1 MIKKHLL
8 LLVLIMVLFPL
19 SSLQV
24 CVASN
29 PVGLSGGYWDPHEPN
44 SGEQRGPIITPD
56 LEIEDYT
63 LYFITPC
70 YGYELR
76 LLDENSN
83 VVYTTI
89 IPVNATSLVLP
100 SCLSGD
106 YEIQIIQGEYY
117 FWGYIE
123 L

>member
-1 MIKKHLL
+1 MTKKYLV
-8 LLVLIMVLFPL
+8 LLVLMMVMFPL

-24 CVASN
+24 CVAST
-29 PVGLSGGYWDPHEPN
+29 PVGLTGGYWDPHEPN
-44 SGEQRGPIITPD
+44 SGEQRGSIITPD

-70 YGYELR
+70 DGYELR
-76 LLDENSN
+76 LLDENAN

-89 IPVNATSLVLP
+89 IQANATCLVLP
-100 SCLSGD
+100 SYLSGD

-117 FWGYIE
+117 YWGYIN